1 MEALFHLEE
10 LSGQHGLRNVDL
22 RLATHQVDFHATAD
36 GLAISSREE
45 HVANNGAVGER
56 LVRNGVG
63 LIEGGIGQGDQ
74 ELTSGVRVEV
84 LSSVPFDP
92 LLIPDLRLLCLGVN
106 LGNQFVKVG

>member
-45 HVANNGAVGER
+45 HVANDGAVGER

-92 LLIPDLRLLCLGVN
+92 LLIPDLRLLCLGIN